1 MLLRKINQKQAL
13 LAWHLFVEKM
23 NAAQPLVERR
33 RKHSD
38 GSEQVFFTRTKL
50 ISGNVKDTGTRIILD
65 YIKAYEQS
73 VCLGFTPEHENDLP
87 SLFTNSSK
95 LSDMRSFSE
104 RTMRNHISKLR
115 KLGLISGYQF
125 HGTFHDFELWI
136 SPEIIFADQNQCK
149 KMHPKA
155 QNFNENFPGITPD
168 CTNFPLN
175 VSFETT
181 GNLEKKS
188 TTVDKGVAA
197 QPGAVP
203 VGDGQN
209 GNAGNTNTSN
219 TGPQRAGKRAKERLE
234 RPLAAKKQATGA
246 GGAAAPAKP
255 SQNPV
260 FLSFVENFWQ
270 YAKTM
275 LYPGY
280 DFDETHDKLAKN
292 GIWTGVY
299 GSFRIDFD
307 EKEWEGYH
315 AECMKRIDLAEAYYR
330 KRPDKYPPMPY
341 AEFVSGSGYFDREN
355 KFGFCKTHDWLV
367 QQDTWSHQRRVSD
380 ALRRARSD
388 FWLYKEGKAIKRI
401 QEKSPVQL
409 FEYHRNRISKLGKDA
424 LQKFYKQHAPVQES

>member
-1 MLLRKINQKQAL
+1 MLLKKINQKQAL
-13 LAWHLFVEKM
+13 LAWHLFVEKK
-23 NAAQPLVERR
+23 NAEQPLVERK

-38 GSEQVFFTRTKL
+38 GSEQTFFTRTKL
-50 ISGNVKDTGTRIILD
+50 IPGNVKDTGTRIILD
-65 YIKAYEQS
+65 YIQAYEHS
-73 VCLGFTPEHENDLP
+73 VRFGFAPEHESDLP

-104 RTMRNHISKLR
+104 RTMRNHISRLR

-125 HGTFHDFELWI
+125 HGTLHDFELWI
-136 SPEIIFADQNQCK
+136 APEIVFAEQSQCK
-149 KMHPKA
+149 KA
-155 QNFNENFPGITPD
+155 QPD
-168 CTNFPLN
+168 TFRCTNFPLN

-197 QPGAVP
+197 QPGAMP
-203 VGDGQN
+203 IGNGQN
-209 GNAGNTNTSN
+209 GNAGNTNTGN
-219 TGPQRAGKRAKERLE
+219 TGLQRAGKRAKERLE
-234 RPLAAKKQATGA
+234 RPLAAKKQATEA
-246 GGAAAPAKP
+246 GGAAAPVKP

-270 YAKTM
+270 YAKAM

-292 GIWTGVY
+292 AIWTGVY
-299 GSFRIDFD
+299 GSFRIDFS
-307 EKEWEGYH
+307 EKEWDGYH
-315 AECMKRIDLAEAYYR
+315 SECMKRIDLAEAYYR

-355 KFGFCKTHDWLV
+355 RLGFCKTHDWLV
-367 QQDTWSHQRRVSD
+367 QQDTWIHQRRVSD
-380 ALRRARSD
+380 ALRRARAD
-388 FWLYKEGKAIKRI
+388 FWLYKEGKALKRI

-409 FEYHRNRISKLGKDA
+409 FEYHRNRISKLGKEA
-424 LQKFYKQHAPVQES
+424 LQKFYKQHAPVQDS